1 MNLPTR
7 RLLVLLTVAT
17 SAALTVGTGVA
28 LSSSPTSDQ
37 QSDQRKQTLA
47 ADLHTE
53 QAQADAAQAA
63 QAAHLVPRPHPTAPA
78 PAGPAVLAPPSHRGQ
93 IGTESLYGGIPLP
106 FRASELTVSNLYL
119 DLRGQTYLG
128 VYAGALPADPQ
139 QGEILVHADDPVGGN
154 PAYRAGAFPTSQRD
168 GAVTLTSVTGAL
180 VHFRTSHHAGTFN
193 LATQQYQH

>member
-63 QAAHLVPRPHPTAPA
+63 DPVPRPHPTAPA

>member
-7 RLLVLLTVAT
+7 RLLVLLTVVT

-28 LSSSPTSDQ
+28 LSANPTSDQ

-53 QAQADAAQAA
+53 QAQADAAR
-63 QAAHLVPRPHPTAPA
+63 AAHPVTPGHPTAPA

-93 IGTESLYGGIPLP
+93 VGTEALYGGIPLP
-106 FRASELTVSNLYL
+106 FRASELTVNNLYL

-154 PAYRAGAFPTSQRD
+154 PAYRAGTFPTPQRD
-168 GAVTLTSVTGAL
+168 GAATLTSVTGAL
-180 VHFRTSHHAGTFN
+180 VHFRTSHHTGTFN
-193 LATQQYQH
+193 LNTQQYQH

>member
-63 QAAHLVPRPHPTAPA
+63 HPIPRPHPTAPA

-128 VYAGALPADPQ
+128 VYGGAVPTDPQ
-139 QGEILVHADDPVGGN
+139 QGQILVHTDNPLGHD
-154 PAYRAGAFPTSQRD
+154 PAYRSGSFPTPLRD
-168 GAVTLTSVTGAL
+168 GTVTLTRVTGAL
-180 VHFRTSHHAGTFN
+180 VQFHTAHHSGTFN
-193 LATQQYQH
+193 LATHQYGA

>member
-1 MNLPTR
+1 MSPGPNPT
-7 RLLVLLTVAT
+7 V
-17 SAALTVGTGVA
+17 
-28 LSSSPTSDQ
+28 
-37 QSDQRKQTLA
+37 
-47 ADLHTE
+47 
-53 QAQADAAQAA
+53 
-63 QAAHLVPRPHPTAPA
+63 PA

-180 VHFRTSHHAGTFN
+180 VHFRTNHHAGTFN